1 MIMKFK
7 EIEIINYIKN
17 VNPLRIERFIMGY
30 KLTTKEI
37 EVILKENPN
46 NKRLI
51 DYYQCENK
59 HVYEKKCKQR

>member
-1 MIMKFK
+1 M
-7 EIEIINYIKN
+7 E
-17 VNPLRIERFIMGY
+17 Y

-51 DYYQCENK
+51 DYYQYGNK